1 MLQICAP
8 VLCGCEL
15 YCAYNWLLQI
25 ADFGMSRDLAHQDYY
40 VTSGGRIPLK
50 WTAPEVILLLIR
62 SIMYTL
68 YPFVWLCIYMTS
80 YTHICTLPNMAM

>member
-1 MLQICAP
+1 MLQMCAP

-15 YCAYNWLLQI
+15 YCAWLLQI

-50 WTAPEVILLLIR
+50 WTAPEVILLLTG
-62 SIMYTL
+62 SDMYIL
-68 YPFVWLCIYMTS
+68 YPFVWIYIYITS
-80 YTHICTLPNMAM
+80 YTHICTLPNIAM